1 MDNHHNLDGFEGIP
15 LDLWMSQL
23 QHQES
28 SRNNLSTNVFHQP
41 AGTAMRDY
49 FSLPSRAMQTTFT
62 IGDTL
67 SQMEQEHEVMASS
80 GLSAY
85 SHSYFPTQTHQA
97 DRSAWTH
104 MLSLNQSL
112 ESQLSP
118 SHNSIRDLKNRFS
131 QESNNESCIDD
142 PLPLIKNN
150 LGPVTSSSGNLPN
163 RLQFS
168 QALNSNASLT
178 SYSDHALPSTTH
190 EKMAHHLTH
199 SMDLSKTAT
208 QALNISTDV
217 STLESG
223 GYSPVSPP
231 AAISE
236 ELSIAG
242 PSHSTGHGPEFF
254 MRDHGDAIASAF
266 SSFSSLDHSDLFGY
280 IPEKSD
286 TYQAASSSKDNVSH
300 SLPSHLS
307 LMTNCLPSPSDTPL
321 DMTTVFHSKKENSQT
336 PADLSS
342 TTRPELDNN
351 SSLIT
356 NANETV
362 KSQLLQT
369 LLVKSQSTATD
380 TVTSEKPNDIKPQLE
395 IPVSQLRKLCSK
407 PVKSTPKKSNFYGR
421 DASLFSFLSEPSV
434 GDSMHPSLEDAK
446 NKYEEIKTEDQG
458 VVTDKITESSSTD
471 ISLKINSGTDLIIS
485 GNAELLDSDFK
496 CLSENMLTD
505 ASVMEKNPLLS
516 DCNSSLAQ
524 SVDSF
529 IEASTAKDDDNF
541 KTKESEPPTMNM
553 EEGNSN
559 SERILTNTNN
569 LMENCETL
577 NTVDNDLDQE
587 TDCEQGDIKDDLETL
602 NTGLDSPMTLT
613 TKVTVNK
620 RKRRKAAN
628 FQNKPRK
635 QATKK
640 TVISRR
646 VKMVNTTVVGDVDAD
661 EFAGGEAHL
670 DGENETLVSNV
681 GRKRRAPPKARASNV
696 DVAPRRSSSRKS
708 KDNAM
713 RLIELQADS
722 NYTGIPQPEEEQILE
737 KKTVRRTKKRISSVQ
752 MVDDFNDLTDD
763 GDDLFSKSDD
773 DYVIDED
780 EAHAA
785 EKEDLEIKSDK
796 VRKTKERKSGGL
808 KMSIKLSGDSSA
820 EIVSGIDDSPIK
832 KKRKVEKKKGEKGKG
847 KKKMIAQ
854 EEPKLENNLSTDG
867 SVEKPEE
874 EKKEINENKVKNPEG
889 NKQMTLM
896 EKYFSTANS
905 ATVARQINKTFTL
918 KKGKK
923 DKSDETNKT
932 KKIGSLKLNNAKKAS
947 VKFNL
952 ENADKE
958 KLEKPLEEVDSSTP
972 KFVCGYCPLRY
983 HNKQELLDHMEDHMV
998 EMEGKDANNVTDKDS
1013 VANQTV
1019 LPSTSIPQA
1028 SNTVVAEKAKV
1039 KIEVEQM
1046 KESDL
1051 KNDIS
1056 LVKNKFKCGECGQ
1069 IFNSKP
1075 NLLDHVRIHTA
1086 DKPFECDICHKC
1098 FTERNLL
1105 SAHRKTHVQEKLLRC
1120 HMCSKAFVDKAD
1132 LSYHMQSHPKRSN
1145 PNASGKMGISFKK
1158 NIKKNLIE
1166 PPNKDGSVVSKK
1178 PTSFALALSGETDSS
1193 AIDSL
1198 QPQVLLLKRGDP
1210 VVAKTSSSSIIKSNI
1225 LDSKAPSKPSTQKT
1239 TITAKSIDLQL
1250 VNKPEL
1256 INTPKT
1262 IGSKEQVA
1270 AKTSNEKN
1278 VDSKPQSNVCTC
1290 KECPDCVTRF
1300 LQSFE

>member
-1 MDNHHNLDGFEGIP
+1 MYFLMLLKLLFC
-15 LDLWMSQL
+15 
-23 QHQES
+23 
-28 SRNNLSTNVFHQP
+28 LS
-41 AGTAMRDY
+41 
-49 FSLPSRAMQTTFT
+49 
-62 IGDTL
+62 GDTL

-118 SHNSIRDLKNRFS
+118 SHNSVRDLKNRFS
-131 QESNNESCIDD
+131 QESNSESCIDD

-150 LGPVTSSSGNLPN
+150 LGPVTSSLSGNLPN

-168 QALNSNASLT
+168 SALNSNASLT

-190 EKMAHHLTH
+190 EKMAHHITH
-199 SMDLSKTAT
+199 SMDLSKSAT

-217 STLESG
+217 STLESSG

-242 PSHSTGHGPEFF
+242 PGHSTGHGPDFF
-254 MRDHGDAIASAF
+254 MRDHSDAIASAF
-266 SSFSSLDHSDLFGY
+266 SSFPSLDHTDLFGY

-286 TYQAASSSKDNVSH
+286 TYQAASSSKDNVTH

-336 PADLSS
+336 PADFSS
-342 TTRPELDNN
+342 TTRPELNDN

-356 NANETV
+356 SSNETV
-362 KSQLLQT
+362 
-369 LLVKSQSTATD
+369 
-380 TVTSEKPNDIKPQLE
+380 KPQLE
-395 IPVSQLRKLCSK
+395 IPVSHLRKLCSK

-434 GDSMHPSLEDAK
+434 GDSSHPSLEDAK

-458 VVTDKITESSSTD
+458 GVTDKISESSSTD

-485 GNAELLDSDFK
+485 GNAELLDADFK

-505 ASVMEKNPLLS
+505 ASVMEKNSLLS
-516 DCNSSLAQ
+516 DSNLSLAQ

-529 IEASTAKDDDNF
+529 IEASTAKDDDSF
-541 KTKESEPPTMNM
+541 KTKEPEPPIMNM

-559 SERILTNTNN
+559 SEKIPISTNN
-569 LMENCETL
+569 LMDNGETL
-577 NTVDNDLDQE
+577 NTVDKDLDQE
-587 TDCEQGDIKDDLETL
+587 TDCEQDDIKDDLETL
-602 NTGLDSPMTLT
+602 NTGLDLDSPVTLK
-613 TKVTVNK
+613 TKVAVTK
-620 RKRRKAAN
+620 RKRRKTAN

-640 TVISRR
+640 PGISRR
-646 VKMVNTTVVGDVDAD
+646 VKIVNKSGVDDVDEQ

-670 DGENETLVSNV
+670 DGENETLVSNL

-696 DVAPRRSSSRKS
+696 DVVPRRSSSRKS

-763 GDDLFSKSDD
+763 GEDLFSKSDD

-780 EAHAA
+780 EVHAV

-832 KKRKVEKKKGEKGKG
+832 KKRKVEKKKGEKSKG

-854 EEPKLENNLSTDG
+854 VEPVLENNLSTDDTA
-867 SVEKPEE
+867 ENPEE
-874 EKKEINENKVKNPEG
+874 EKKETNENKVKNPES

-923 DKSDETNKT
+923 EKNDETNKT
-932 KKIGSLKLNNAKKAS
+932 RKIGSLKLNNAKKAS

-952 ENADKE
+952 ENAEKE

-998 EMEGKDANNVTDKDS
+998 EMEGKDANNVTDKDFI
-1013 VANQTV
+1013 ANQTM
-1019 LPSTSIPQA
+1019 LPSTSIPLV
-1028 SNTVVAEKAKV
+1028 SNTVVAEKAKA
-1039 KIEVEQM
+1039 KTDVEHM
-1046 KESDL
+1046 KEGDF
-1051 KNDIS
+1051 KNDS
-1056 LVKNKFKCGECGQ
+1056 SVVKNKFKCGECGQ

-1098 FTERNLL
+1098 FTERNFL

-1166 PPNKDGSVVSKK
+1166 PPNKDGSVVTKK
-1178 PTSFALALSGETDSS
+1178 PTSFALALSGETDCS

-1210 VVAKTSSSSIIKSNI
+1210 IVAKTSSSSIIKSNI
-1225 LDSKAPSKPSTQKT
+1225 LDSKAPSKPSILKT
-1239 TITAKSIDLQL
+1239 TVAVKGIDLQL

-1256 INTPKT
+1256 SNTPKT
-1262 IGSKEQVA
+1262 IGSREQVA
-1270 AKTSNEKN
+1270 TKTIIENN
-1278 VDSKPQSNVCTC
+1278 VDSNRQSNVCTC